1 MVNEE
6 IEERVLPHTLDD
18 TWEEED
24 RRRRFRARLVGV
36 VVILGAL
43 AALVWYVYPG
53 LAEHGISLANFTDRI
68 TELTNGSKAQ
78 LADVKSALATAGSR
92 IDAADKVLGDMVK
105 EWDGLRSRM
114 SMLEGRVTSNL
125 QAARKQTR
133 ELIAQQQQKIQSEID
148 SRTQGL
154 QARVTRIESSQES
167 QQAKVARLEQE
178 LAEAR
183 QENGRQLALLQ
194 QDRDRVDHALTNLDQ
209 RVEDDKQ
216 ELAAVHSRID
226 RQRIDFEA
234 GINHS
239 RELAPGITLQVNR
252 TNAGYQRFEG
262 WVFLMPDRRTIWV
275 HNQGVQRPVEFY
287 SRADG
292 RSRELVITR
301 VTKYSVVG
309 YLLLPESKG

>member
-234 GINHS
+234 G
-239 RELAPGITLQVNR
+239 
-252 TNAGYQRFEG
+252 
-262 WVFLMPDRRTIWV
+262 
-275 HNQGVQRPVEFY
+275 
-287 SRADG
+287 
-292 RSRELVITR
+292 
-301 VTKYSVVG
+301 
-309 YLLLPESKG
+309 